1 MKTARASAGALAVA
15 ASLMLLSACAG
26 SSPSVT
32 ASNSPTAPAT
42 QGQSGSQVPAGN
54 QPPPQLT
61 AAQAGVIFNTY
72 LPKFEELATNPSQAS
87 QLTTGPERSAQTF
100 LKGQG
105 PTPGALTGER
115 FLVPVPLTSYPRWF
129 LAAGKAATGQ
139 GFLFVMVQQSHSSPW
154 QAAAELYDLS
164 TPPQIMSDLH
174 LAGFKSSGTFSP
186 EPANDTSL
194 TTEPSALSAAYASY
208 LDHGAHGKAFLPG
221 GYTTDYARSD
231 RKTVHAAAS
240 DGWKFADQQS
250 AENLPVYGLQ
260 FPSGAGAIVIFYTRD
275 TVSWTANSANAK
287 LPKSTTSSSP
297 LPPAQFVSEL
307 HISRVQP
314 GLRISASAID
324 ENLAYVGPAGSY
336 GTTIV
341 VSVGKAISLGKS

>member
-1 MKTARASAGALAVA
+1 MKAARASACALAVVA
-15 ASLMLLSACAG
+15 LLSLLSACAG

-32 ASNSPTAPAT
+32 ASNSPTAPST
-42 QGQSGSQVPAGN
+42 GQGSSQVPAGN
-54 QPPPQLT
+54 QTPQQLT
-61 AAQAGVIFNTY
+61 VAQAGVIFNAF
-72 LPKFEELATNPSQAS
+72 LPKFEELATNPSQAG
-87 QLTTGPERSAQTF
+87 QLTTGPERSAQAF

-115 FLVPVPLTSYPRWF
+115 FLVPTPLTSYPRWF

-164 TPPQIMSDLH
+164 TPPQIMSDLR
-174 LAGFKSSGTFSP
+174 LAGFKTSGAFSP
-186 EPANDTSL
+186 EAASDTSL

-221 GYTTDYARSD
+221 GYTTDYVRTDQQTARG
-231 RKTVHAAAS
+231 AAAG
-240 DGWKFADQQS
+240 GWKFADQQS
-250 AENLPVYGLQ
+250 AANLPVYGLQ

-275 TVSWTANSANAK
+275 TVSWTANSASAK
-287 LPKSTTSSSP
+287 LPRSITSPSS
-297 LPPAQFVSEL
+297 LPPRQFVNQL
-307 HISRVQP
+307 GITRVQP

-324 ENLAYVGPAGSY
+324 ENLAYVGPTGSY

-341 VSVGKAISLGKS
+341 VNVGKGISIGKS